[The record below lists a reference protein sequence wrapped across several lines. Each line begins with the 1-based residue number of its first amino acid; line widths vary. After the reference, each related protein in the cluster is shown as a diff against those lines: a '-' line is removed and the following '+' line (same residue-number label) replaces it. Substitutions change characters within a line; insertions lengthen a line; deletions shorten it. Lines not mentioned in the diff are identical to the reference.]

1 MPNWDRAKGLRNDSP
16 SSPQFEESLLSTFH
30 SLNVLESSSIPESS
44 GRKCPTGIGLK
55 DYETTLRR
63 LLNLKSLSLVLS
75 TVFMCLKVVQFR
87 SHLEENAQL
96 G

>member
-16 SSPQFEESLLSTFH
+16 FLLNLKTLFSTLH
-30 SLNVLESSSIPESS
+30 SLSLLESSSIPESS
-44 GRKCPTGIGLK
+44 ARKCPTRIGLK

-75 TVFMCLKVVQFR
+75 TVLMCLKVVQFR